1 MTFTRRGFL
10 AAGATAGASALA
22 GCTDFVADSLSSDS
36 ATVARG
42 ALEETGY
49 AERTVEEVVVERT
62 VGRFGL
68 ERTIEARNWYA
79 EYDRAL
85 ALDALGLGRLQ
96 ASVVSVLT
104 TPQVSVLGKTF
115 NPVGDYSTDELV
127 ALIQSRYDELEGV
140 ERVGAESVSILGAET
155 TLVRYRAEARL
166 IDAGTT
172 VDVFLQVGE
181 PVAHGDDFVIGVAVF
196 PQARGFETESGNVR
210 TLLETLEHG

>member
-1 MTFTRRGFL
+1 MTLARRGLL

-22 GCTDFVADSLSSDS
+22 GCTDFVADSLSSDR
-36 ATVARG
+36 ATVARA

-49 AERTVEEVVVERT
+49 AEHTVEEVVVERT

-115 NPVGDYSTDELV
+115 NPVGEYSTDELV
-127 ALIQSRYDELEGV
+127 ALIQNRYDELEAV
-140 ERVGAESVSILGAET
+140 ERVGAESVSILGTET
-155 TLVRYRAEARL
+155 TLARYRAQARL
-166 IDAGTT
+166 IDVGTT
-172 VDVFLQVGE
+172 LDVFLQVSE
-181 PVAHGDDFVIGVAVF
+181 PVAHGDDFAVGVAVF
-196 PQARGFETESGNVR
+196 PQVRGFETESGNVR
-210 TLLETLEHG
+210 TLLEALEHD